1 MPKPHDG
8 ESKEEF
14 MGRCIPQLIDEG
26 KEQDQ
31 AVAVCSS
38 LYDNKDKAVGEI
50 NMETKYFSLEV
61 KSSDKE
67 ERTLEGIAT
76 SQIVDRD
83 GDVVMVDGIDL
94 KNFKKNP
101 LILWAHDY
109 SSPPI
114 GKATKIWK
122 EDKDL
127 KFKMKFV
134 EAETYPFAE
143 TIYKLFAGG
152 YINSFSMGFRPDV
165 KEAMFDEKNGGYVF
179 NKSELIEISAVP
191 LPSNT
196 SAVAV
201 TVKGIEKAF
210 EDKAI
215 DKTEFDSINE
225 SLKKVQEELLQKEIE
240 DTEQEMEGREVD
252 IQESILIELSILND
266 KIDDLVKS
274 LENTNRKEVVE
285 QKMESKTPEKQE
297 QNNIE
302 SYIDKIFMEIQED
315 RSNETQDHSQESS
328 FEEYCKDVIKGLVK

>member
-1 MPKPHDG
+1 
-8 ESKEEF
+8 
-14 MGRCIPQLIDEG
+14 
-26 KEQDQ
+26 
-31 AVAVCSS
+31 
-38 LYDNKDKAVGEI
+38 
-50 NMETKYFSLEV
+50 METKYFSLEV

-76 SQIVDRD
+76 SQVVDRD
-83 GDVVMVDGIDL
+83 GDVVVVDGIDL

-101 LILWAHDY
+101 LVLWAHDY
-109 SSPPI
+109 FSPPI

-152 YINSFSMGFRPDV
+152 YINSFSIGFRPDI

-196 SAVAV
+196 AAVA
-201 TVKGIEKAF
+201 TVVKSLEKAF

-215 DKTEFDSINE
+215 NQEEFESLNE
-225 SLKKVQEELLQKEIE
+225 SLKKVHEEILDKGIE
-240 DTEQEMEGREVD
+240 EAEQELFPDGND
-252 IQESILIELSILND
+252 TQESILIELTILND
-266 KIDDLVKS
+266 KIDDLIKS
-274 LENTNRKEVVE
+274 LENTNRKEVQE

-297 QNNIE
+297 QINIE

-315 RSNETQDHSQESS
+315 RSNETQDHSKESS